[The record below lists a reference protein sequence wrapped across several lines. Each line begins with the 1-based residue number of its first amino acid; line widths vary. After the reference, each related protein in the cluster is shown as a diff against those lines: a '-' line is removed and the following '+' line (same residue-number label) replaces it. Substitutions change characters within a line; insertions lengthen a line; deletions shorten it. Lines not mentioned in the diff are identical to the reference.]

1 MSGDA
6 PPASPAAAQAA
17 ALDPGVKSENL
28 QLAALSAAANDE
40 AEAARGYLAALAAA
54 FPEAAQEAATRVE
67 ELPQTG
73 ALDALPTAGEAEPG
87 SAEGPDPILL
97 DVAIIL
103 SQNTHRERTGLNLRD
118 GLSLQYGSS
127 RNSTRTITRERGTQ
141 LGNSYQRVLTASIS
155 IPQTNY
161 NLNLFK
167 TAGGN
172 ITRWSHGRSWPPR
185 CAQRSCRQPRAAVNR
200 GDRSDQQCRSDHSEA
215 RAQPLLHADA
225 ALQSVKHLPRHPSGS
240 RADDGRVAYPEPELT
255 ARSASSR
262 SGSDTGLS
270 SKRQPLPAIS
280 LAVVAVASPL
290 ITTIPAPGA
299 CSRTSAT
306 PRAPLS
312 SAPRCQSVITAEGHT
327 LQPAPRRPHRR
338 WRTGPP

>member
-6 PPASPAAAQAA
+6 PLASLAAAQAA

-87 SAEGPDPILL
+87 SAEGPDQILL

-103 SQNTHRERTGLNLRD
+103 SQNTHRERTGLNLLD

-161 NLNLFK
+161 NLNLF
-167 TAGGN
+167 
-172 ITRWSHGRSWPPR
+172 
-185 CAQRSCRQPRAAVNR
+185 NR
-200 GDRSDQQCRSDHSEA
+200 GGQYYS
-215 RAQPLLHADA
+215 
-225 ALQSVKHLPRHPSGS
+225 
-240 RADDGRVAYPEPELT
+240 
-255 ARSASSR
+255 
-262 SGSDTGLS
+262 
-270 SKRQPLPAIS
+270 
-280 LAVVAVASPL
+280 VVARPQLA
-290 ITTIPAPGA
+290 
-299 CSRTSAT
+299 
-306 PRAPLS
+306 APLCAAKLS
-312 SAPRCQSVITAEGHT
+312 PASRGCGPR
-327 LQPAPRRPHRR
+327 
-338 WRTGPP
+338 